1 MQRSSTADVYVNTC
15 VLVSTLCVN
24 INDRKCAELSANH
37 QRNYTLN
44 TFIEKV
50 IKLWKKKKTT
60 RIAEVTR

>member
-50 IKLWKKKKTT
+50 IKL
-60 RIAEVTR
+60 